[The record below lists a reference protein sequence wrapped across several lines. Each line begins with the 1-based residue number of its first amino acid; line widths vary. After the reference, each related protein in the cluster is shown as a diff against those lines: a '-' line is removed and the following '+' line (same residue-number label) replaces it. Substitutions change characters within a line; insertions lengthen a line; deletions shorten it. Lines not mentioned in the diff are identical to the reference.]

1 MLPLLDRRG
10 MLGLA
15 GASFAA
21 SLALGAAPPVI
32 RLARFSAEVTV
43 PIGHALMGGGI
54 APAKNVVDPLFA
66 QGIVLLGGALPIVL
80 VTVDWCEIRND
91 AYFRWREVLAKAAG
105 TTTDRVLVT
114 SIHQHDAPVTDL
126 AAEKLLRAAGP
137 GASVCDLEFH
147 EKAVQRVGRA
157 LSASLRNARRI
168 THVGTG
174 EAEVREVGSNRR
186 YFERNGKVNHGR
198 TSATRDAYARSQP
211 VGTIDSRLKTLSFW
225 DGDKP
230 LAALNVYAIH
240 PMSYYGKGGVSSDF
254 VGMARRRRQ
263 TDLPS
268 VAVMYGSGASGNVVA
283 GKYNDGDPA
292 NRARL
297 SERMYKAMC
306 EAWTN
311 TRRRPISQINFCSIP
326 YRLEPRTEPEFSTKA
341 LEAAVK
347 DAKRPFDRCLAA
359 MGLSWLERVEAGK
372 LLDLPVLDF
381 GIAQLVILPGEA
393 YVEYQL
399 AAQKM
404 RPDSFVVCLG
414 YGECATGYVP
424 TEQAVREK
432 DGNLRD
438 WCWVAPGAEK
448 VLLATIRKG
457 LVR

>member
-15 GASFAA
+15 GAGLAA
-21 SLALGAAPPVI
+21 GLAPGAAPPVI

-54 APAKNVVDPLFA
+54 APAKIVVDPLFA
-66 QGIVLLGGALPIVL
+66 QGIVLLGAALPLVL

-91 AYFRWREVLAKAAG
+91 AYFRWREVLARSAG
-105 TTTDRVLVT
+105 TTAERVLVT
-114 SIHQHDAPVTDL
+114 SIHQHDAPVADL
-126 AAEKLLRAAGP
+126 TAEKLLRAAGP
-137 GASVCDLEFH
+137 GASVCDPEFH

-157 LSASLRNARRI
+157 LSASLRDARRI

-186 YFERNGKVNHGR
+186 YFDRNGKVNHGR
-198 TSATRDAYARSQP
+198 TSATRDAYARSRP
-211 VGTIDSRLKTLSFW
+211 EGTIDSRLKTLSFW
-225 DGDKP
+225 DGEKP
-230 LAALNVYAIH
+230 IAALNVYAIH
-240 PMSYYGKGGVSSDF
+240 PMSYYGGGGVSADF

-263 TDLPS
+263 IDLPS

-283 GKYNDGDPA
+283 GKYNDGNPA

-297 SERMYKAMC
+297 SDRMYKAMC
-306 EAWTN
+306 DAWTH
-311 TRRRPISQINFCSIP
+311 TRRRPISEINFRSIP
-326 YRLEPRTEPEFSTKA
+326 YRLEPRAEPEFSTKA

-359 MGLSWLERVEAGK
+359 MGLSWRKRVEAGK

-381 GIAQLVILPGEA
+381 GIAQLVVLPGEA

-457 LVR
+457 LIA